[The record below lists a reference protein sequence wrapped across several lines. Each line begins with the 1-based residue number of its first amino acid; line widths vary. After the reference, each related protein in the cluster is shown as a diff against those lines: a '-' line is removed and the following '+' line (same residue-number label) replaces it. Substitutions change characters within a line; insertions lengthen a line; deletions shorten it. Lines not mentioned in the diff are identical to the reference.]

1 VRYQLPGRVEA
12 YFSVVNFI
20 AYELIAAVLWK
31 LKKYNLDVSFG
42 DLIGEAEK
50 IYEVEM
56 TSKGKKIYRWTHVTN
71 SVKKLFKPYGITDL
85 QT

>member
-1 VRYQLPGRVEA
+1 VEA

-31 LKKYNLDVSFG
+31 LKKYNIDISFEN
-42 DLIGEAEK
+42 LMEESEK

-56 TSKGKKIYRWTHVTN
+56 TSKGKKVYRWTHMTN
-71 SVKKLFKPYGITDL
+71 NVKKLFKPYNITSL